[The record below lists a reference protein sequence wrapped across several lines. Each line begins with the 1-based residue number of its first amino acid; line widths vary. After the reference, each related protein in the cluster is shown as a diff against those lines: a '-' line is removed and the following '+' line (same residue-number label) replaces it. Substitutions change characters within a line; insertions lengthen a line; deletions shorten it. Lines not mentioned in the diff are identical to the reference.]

1 MLIYV
6 HMLIH
11 IYGEWC
17 AFDLHNGMHG
27 TFMFDL
33 CAHVDTHME
42 NGVPLMIGPN
52 VAEYDDS
59 CLHTRVTIGKL
70 HSQETS

>member
-1 MLIYV
+1 MRMACLRSTEWDAWD
-6 HMLIH
+6 IH
-11 IYGEWC
+11 V
-17 AFDLHNGMHG
+17 
-27 TFMFDL
+27 DL
-33 CAHVDTHME
+33 CAHVDTHNME